1 MATGALL
8 CSLRTDFR
16 RTRDQKIFYEFAK
29 LAGLKN
35 DEADALFKGQGFDR
49 LVLAGGGVPRD
60 TLSLFLEVLSEVQA
74 DKRGDG
80 RIGKD
85 DVRILSK
92 QNFERRID
100 KLKQDSGAAQ
110 QEPLIKGS

>member
-1 MATGALL
+1 MQPPHRFPKNKG
-8 CSLRTDFR
+8 S
-16 RTRDQKIFYEFAK
+16 KIFYEFAK

-100 KLKQDSGAAQ
+100 ELKQDSGAAQ